1 MSDQTGRAR
10 RAVTD
15 AENAGWGRFRQPP
28 TRPRAQPTSAEA
40 RRASRGWWDADADEY
55 QKAHRDF
62 LGDADFVWCPEG
74 LREADARL
82 LGEVRGRRVLELG
95 CGAAAAARWLA
106 TEGAEVVAMD
116 LSAGMLRHAVA
127 GAARTG
133 VRVPLVQADGG
144 GGWGPAGKDGA
155 LPFRNGVFDIVCTAF
170 GAIPFVADSAAVMR
184 EVYRVLRPGGR
195 WVFALTHPMRW
206 IFLDDPGERGLV
218 AVHSYFDRRPY
229 VEQDAEGRV
238 SYVEQHR
245 TLGDR
250 VRELVAA
257 DFVLRDVVEPEWP
270 EGHEGLW
277 GQWSP
282 LRGRLFPGTA
292 IFVSDKPKR

>member
-1 MSDQTGRAR
+1 MEDHVGPAR
-10 RAVTD
+10 RVVTD
-15 AENAGWGRFRQPP
+15 
-28 TRPRAQPTSAEA
+28 AEA

-55 QKAHRDF
+55 QSDHGDF

-127 GAARTG
+127 GARRTG
-133 VRVPLVQADGG
+133 VRVPLVQAD
-144 GGWGPAGKDGA
+144 ALA
-155 LPFRNGVFDIVCTAF
+155 LPFRSGGFDIICTAF
-170 GAIPFVADSAAVMR
+170 GAVPFVADSAGVMR
-184 EVYRVLRPGGR
+184 EVYRVVRPGGR
-195 WVFALTHPMRW
+195 WVFAVTHPMRW

-229 VEQDAEGRV
+229 VEQDEDGRIT
-238 SYVEQHR
+238 YVEQHR

-257 DFVLRDVVEPEWP
+257 GFVLRDVVEPEWP
-270 EGHEGLW
+270 EGHEQLW

-292 IFVSDKPKR
+292 IFVSEKPLTESDQE